1 MKLHLPKKLTAAL
14 LAAVAA
20 TGAHAIT
27 TSTTTYADGT
37 VFNGDIW
44 TWNNYS
50 NGTLDTTTF
59 CDWDKEHRWWEH
71 QQNVTLL

>member
-1 MKLHLPKKLTAAL
+1 MKLHLPIQLTAAI

-20 TGAHAIT
+20 TAAH
-27 TSTTTYADGT
+27 ADGT

-44 TWNNYS
+44 IWNNYS
-50 NGTLDTTTF
+50 NGTADTTAF
-59 CDWDKEHRWWEH
+59 CDWDKEHRWWER